1 MDNQTQQRMVEQLTG
16 ELTKLE
22 AEAKEWRNVAH
33 KLQSRLDGVMETN
46 HFMSLVTGFRTGRH
60 CMPCGDA
67 IQSAVETMAECSEH
81 FKAQFEAQQAEA
93 QANKERELRSTAEE
107 STVVPFPAG
116 EAIAMT
122 AAEKKANEGIT
133 PGKPAAKKAADAKGG
148 H

>member
-1 MDNQTQQRMVEQLTG
+1 MLEQLTG
-16 ELTKLE
+16 QLTKLE

-67 IQSAVETMAECSEH
+67 IQSAVETMAECSDH
-81 FKAQFEAQQAEA
+81 FTAQFEAQQAEA

-116 EAIAMT
+116 EAIAKTSAHAMT

-133 PGKPAAKKAADAKGG
+133 PGKPAAKKDADAEGE